1 MYSGDYSWG
10 GTIHWIIG
18 SEPTLKEYEAAFDHL
33 FLCRLQVPSGRGQ
46 YKIVYRVVAADCG
59 VAGRHFFL
67 VDDAIVTHYA
77 LLPYPPGGEI

>member
-10 GTIHWIIG
+10 GTIHWTIG
-18 SEPTLKEYEAAFDHL
+18 SEPMPKEYDAAFDHR

-46 YKIVYRVVAADCG
+46 YKIVYRVVKADYDM
-59 VAGRHFFL
+59 AGRHFFL